1 MQNMSKLRII
11 TTSEA
16 KADIKNLTSYIAKEN
31 KQAAISVAKIIR
43 KTIVMLSEYP
53 LSGSKKEDIVDKEIF
68 IYTIKKR
75 FLLVYKIIDDKIVF
89 LRVLTRYQ
97 DIFAIL

>member
-1 MQNMSKLRII
+1 MSKLRII

-16 KADIKNLTSYIAKEN
+16 KADIKNLTSYIAKDN

-53 LSGSKKEDIVDKEIF
+53 LSGSKKRG
-68 IYTIKKR
+68 YR
-75 FLLVYKIIDDKIVF
+75 
-89 LRVLTRYQ
+89 R
-97 DIFAIL
+97 

>member
-1 MQNMSKLRII
+1 MSKLRII

-16 KADIKNLTSYIAKEN
+16 KADIKNLTSYIAKDN

-53 LSGSKKEDIVDKEIF
+53 LSGSKKKRISS
-68 IYTIKKR
+68 IKK
-75 FLLVYKIIDDKIVF
+75 FLFI
-89 LRVLTRYQ
+89 Q
-97 DIFAIL
+97 

>member
-16 KADIKNLTSYIAKEN
+16 KADIKNLTSYIAKDN

-53 LSGSKKEDIVDKEIF
+53 LSGSKKKEDIVDKEIF

-75 FLLVYKIIDDKIVF
+75 FLLVIK
-89 LRVLTRYQ
+89 
-97 DIFAIL
+97 

>member
-1 MQNMSKLRII
+1 MSKLRII
-11 TTSEA
+11 TTSKA
-16 KADIKNLTSYIAKEN
+16 KADIKNPTSYIAKDN